1 MKRIKNTIDR
11 DVYIIVNGTEYKAE
25 ANGYIDIPDDV
36 ASKWKRIHEFLQVS
50 GVPEKVKKP
59 IKLEESVSIKEE
71 ITPATPKLK
80 RRIKFKK

>member
-25 ANGYIDIPDDV
+25 ANGYIDVPDDV
-36 ASKWKRIHEFLQVS
+36 ASKWKKIHEFLQIS
-50 GVPEKVKKP
+50 GVPEKVRKP

-71 ITPATPKLK
+71 ITPTTPKLK

>member
-25 ANGYIDIPDDV
+25 ANNYIDVPDNV

-50 GVPEKVKKP
+50 GVPEKVEKP
-59 IKLEESVSIKEE
+59 IKLEESVSIKEK
-71 ITPATPKLK
+71 ITHTTPKLK
-80 RRIKFKK
+80 RRIKSKK

>member
-11 DVYIIVNGTEYKAE
+11 DVYIIANGTEYKAE
-25 ANGYIDIPDDV
+25 ADSYIDVPDDV
-36 ASKWKRIHEFLQVS
+36 AAKWRKIHEFLQIS

-71 ITPATPKLK
+71 ITPVTPKLK
-80 RRIKFKK
+80 RRIKSKK